1 MGGNSLDETIPLCK
15 WKHDRIWKKWRSVCA
30 EFGNVSSTSDRYR
43 VLSSSSHPPSLFFLF
58 FFFLFFLFFFFF
70 YFLYFCPF
78 TLLIIHLFTT
88 PWTPTFVNFFSSF
101 CKVCCMY
108 VCVCVCTCTRKIVK
122 FLSIFFFFYFFREYF
137 FLFLPLSF
145 LFFLSTELSK
155 DYSVEK
161 YKEHLLSNGNDNAKI
176 EVKFAIEKGKTFA
189 GVVSFAN
196 ERGNNEATHRF

>member
-58 FFFLFFLFFFFF
+58 FFFLFFFFFFFF

-108 VCVCVCTCTRKIVK
+108 VCVCVCTCVHVK
-122 FLSIFFFFYFFREYF
+122 SLSSFPSFFFFFTFFVNIFFSLSLFPF
-137 FLFLPLSF
+137 FLI
-145 LFFLSTELSK
+145 
-155 DYSVEK
+155 DW
-161 YKEHLLSNGNDNAKI
+161 AK
-176 EVKFAIEKGKTFA
+176 
-189 GVVSFAN
+189 
-196 ERGNNEATHRF
+196 